1 MKVFTI
7 VDKELI
13 KCKMHWEQLS
23 NVYRKQL
30 SRNYPYV
37 WNTNFMISFG
47 NNEINEMQ
55 NFCQIVG

>member
-1 MKVFTI
+1 
-7 VDKELI
+7 
-13 KCKMHWEQLS
+13 MHWEQLS

-37 WNTNFMISFG
+37 WSTNFMISFE